1 MNTPSFT
8 RLAVLLLLPVSSVLA
23 AGEWRPLFNGRDL
36 GGWETF
42 LGKPHASAEVPG
54 LQRDAKGAYTEA
66 IGRDRDPL
74 GNFTVATVE
83 GRPAIHISGQGFG
96 YMATRENFGNYHLR
110 LQFKWGV
117 KKWPPRDQAVRDSGL
132 LYHVHGEPAQ
142 SSGVWPASV
151 ELQIQEKD
159 CGDLYAIVT
168 RVTVPARSFTA
179 PDNKTL
185 YQYDPAAAPVDFKQE
200 KPIGNRC
207 VRLADFE
214 KPVGEWNTIELIC
227 VGGDSIHIVNGHV
240 VMRLKDARRVGEGGA
255 WLPLAAG
262 RIALQTE
269 GAEIFYRDVEMRP
282 VTAVPAEYKE

>member
-1 MNTPSFT
+1 MTTPTIT
-8 RLAVLLLLPVSSVLA
+8 RLAVIFLLPLSILT

-36 GGWETF
+36 DGWETY
-42 LGKPHASAEVPG
+42 LGKPHASVEMPG
-54 LQRDAKGAYTEA
+54 LKRDEKGAYTEA
-66 IGRDRDPL
+66 IGKDRDPL
-74 GNFTVATVE
+74 ANFTVTGVD
-83 GRPAIHISGQGFG
+83 GRPAIRISGQGFG

-117 KKWPPRDQAVRDSGL
+117 KKWPPREQAVRDSGL
-132 LYHVHGEPAQ
+132 LYHTHGEPAV

-168 RVTVPARSFTA
+168 RVAVPARTVTT
-179 PDNKTL
+179 PENKTL
-185 YQYDPAAAPVDFKQE
+185 YQYDPAGARVEFKQE
-200 KPIGNRC
+200 RPVGNRC

-214 KPVGEWNTIELIC
+214 KPSGEWNTIELVC

-240 VMRLKDARRVGEGGA
+240 VMRLRDARQKGA
-255 WLPLAAG
+255 NGDWLPLAEG

-269 GAEIFYRDVEMRP
+269 GAELYYRDIEVRP
-282 VTAVPAEYKE
+282 VTAVPAEFRE